1 MFLQI
6 LSSSIFL
13 PLVVAS
19 MIVAQIH
26 LENYQNDYK
35 KIHHEKCHSNFYIVF
50 IYLAQ
55 EICIIE
61 LTLQNI
67 NVIAFTFVIPITM
80 ILRNRNKLWWGLLA
94 ITPTIIVIMNT
105 FTFSKRYQSIYRVTN
120 LLEPVLIVAVCFILL
135 HWNKPPYYIK
145 YTIAL
150 YANFFIH
157 VLVSAINH
165 HLKLDFIIS
174 YLLGNCF
181 IILMETSRH
190 HYELKQKEEI
200 ANLQYENVRD
210 DLTGLLNYRAFA
222 QDMRNL
228 AREKDSTP
236 VLLAILDL
244 DHFKNVND
252 TYGHLNGNV
261 VLRAFSRKLESEV
274 HHNFDS
280 NCAVYRF
287 GGEEF
292 TIVVKDDSYAKV
304 IKLLNNLN
312 EYFASHPVK
321 TPDGQQIY
329 FSFSGG
335 LTRHLEDENFDQ
347 TLARADTLV
356 YQAKNLGR
364 RRILYKSKTD
374 D

>member
-1 MFLQI
+1 MLLQI
-6 LSSSIFL
+6 LNPSIFL

-26 LENYQNDYK
+26 LENYQNDDI
-35 KIHHEKCHSNFYIVF
+35 KIHHKKYLSNFYIVF

-67 NVIAFTFVIPITM
+67 NVIAFTFIIPITM

-94 ITPTIIVIMNT
+94 ITPTIIVIMNICL
-105 FTFSKRYQSIYRVTN
+105 KQYQFVTWGTT
-120 LLEPVLIVAVCFILL
+120 LLPLALTAIICFVLL

-150 YANFFIH
+150 SANFLIH
-157 VLVSAINH
+157 VLVLTLEH
-165 HLKLDFIIS
+165 HLEFDFVIS
-174 YLLGNCF
+174 LLLGNCF
-181 IILMETSRH
+181 IILTETSRH
-190 HYELKQKEEI
+190 HYEVKQQEEI
-200 ANLQYENVRD
+200 AKLHYESIRD
-210 DLTGLLNYRAFA
+210 DLTGLVNYRAFD
-222 QDMRNL
+222 QDLKNL
-228 AREKDSTP
+228 SHAEDSTP
-236 VLLAILDL
+236 VLLAILDI

-261 VLRAFSRKLESEV
+261 VLRAFSRELSSKV
-274 HHNFDS
+274 HHNFGP
-280 NCAVYRF
+280 NCEVYRF

-292 TIVVKDDSYAKV
+292 TIIVKDDSYAKV

-335 LTRHLEDENFDQ
+335 LTRHLEDETFNQ

>member
-26 LENYQNDYK
+26 LENYQNDDI
-35 KIHHEKCHSNFYIVF
+35 KIHHKKYLSNFYIVF

-94 ITPTIIVIMNT
+94 ITPTLIVIMNT
-105 FTFSKRYQSIYRVTN
+105 FTFSQGYQSIYRVTN
-120 LLEPVLIVAVCFILL
+120 LLEPVLIAVVCFILL

-181 IILMETSRH
+181 IILIETSRH

-210 DLTGLLNYRAFA
+210 DLTGLLNYRAF
-222 QDMRNL
+222 DRGMKKL
-228 AREKDSTP
+228 AAKDDKEPTY
-236 VLLAILDL
+236 LAI
-244 DHFKNVND
+244 FKN
-252 TYGHLNGNV
+252 
-261 VLRAFSRKLESEV
+261 
-274 HHNFDS
+274 
-280 NCAVYRF
+280 
-287 GGEEF
+287 
-292 TIVVKDDSYAKV
+292 
-304 IKLLNNLN
+304 
-312 EYFASHPVK
+312 
-321 TPDGQQIY
+321 
-329 FSFSGG
+329 
-335 LTRHLEDENFDQ
+335 
-347 TLARADTLV
+347 
-356 YQAKNLGR
+356 
-364 RRILYKSKTD
+364 
-374 D
+374 

>member
-1 MFLQI
+1 MLLQI

-19 MIVAQIH
+19 MIIAQIH
-26 LENYQNDYK
+26 LENYQTDIK
-35 KIHHEKCHSNFYIVF
+35 KTHHKKYLSNFYIVF

-67 NVIAFTFVIPITM
+67 NAMAFTFVIPITM

-94 ITPTIIVIMNT
+94 ITPTIIVIMNIYL
-105 FTFSKRYQSIYRVTN
+105 KRYQFVTFTWGTN
-120 LLEPVLIVAVCFILL
+120 LLRLVLTAAICFILL
-135 HWNKPPYYIK
+135 HWNTPPYYIK

-157 VLVSAINH
+157 ILVSAINH
-165 HLKLDFIIS
+165 HLEFDFVIFI
-174 YLLGNCF
+174 LLGNCF
-181 IILMETSRH
+181 IILTENSRH
-190 HYELKQKEEI
+190 HYEVKQQEEI
-200 ANLQYENVRD
+200 AKLHYESIRD
-210 DLTGLLNYRAFA
+210 DLTGLLNYRAFD

-236 VLLAILDL
+236 VLLAILDI
-244 DHFKNVND
+244 DHFKKVND

-274 HHNFDS
+274 YHNFDS

-321 TPDGQQIY
+321 TPDDQQIY

-335 LTRHLEDENFDQ
+335 LTRHLEDKTFNQ
-347 TLARADTLV
+347 TLARADNLV
-356 YQAKNLGR
+356 YQAKNSGR
-364 RRILYKSKTD
+364 KQILFD
-374 D
+374 